1 MTDLCNEVRLPTA
14 LSIHIC
20 YHAIFMVGSYGVH
33 RYKPIYFLY
42 GIAAIDTPMFKV
54 PNPAVAMD
62 AWAGPACYPWSNFYP
77 LSFRGV

>member
-1 MTDLCNEVRLPTA
+1 
-14 LSIHIC
+14 
-20 YHAIFMVGSYGVH
+20 MVGSYGVH

-62 AWAGPACYPWSNFYP
+62 A
-77 LSFRGV
+77 